1 MALPIDQEFAS
12 KDMGPDVGTF
22 EAAYDLAMMDTFVSN
37 MARSGIETLGIDGSL
52 DQLESTPSRTLS
64 VEELNQKYPN
74 VETPFTHPTK
84 EAVALHLD
92 DEGKKRRLLQEKIS
106 LSSDSST
113 YKTVAS
119 LGAGLVAHALDPV
132 EFAAGA
138 LPGMAASKIG
148 ALAAVSASPKIAK
161 AGAFLANQGTAYNVA
176 EGIAGNAALEPFMY
190 SAAKEAQV
198 DYTVQ
203 DAIVSIVAG
212 GSAAPLTMY
221 GVKKA
226 FHKISQSN
234 FGQSI
239 KTSIG
244 QLNDGKVPDV
254 SLFEKMHEDLTFSQ
268 PKIGSALGDVR
279 AKYSFEK
286 LDVDTLKTR
295 EMFAVPKLA
304 DSFDEGTRI
313 SGDYMGEGYYITD
326 NPNIANNMA
335 AHAMEEMPSNIHSV
349 DIKDL
354 NLIDADIPN
363 REILDS
369 LELPKKLQT
378 LIKKADSISQAQA
391 MLREKIE
398 TGKLKDVDFEKFM
411 GAIKAKG
418 IDGLK
423 STLEDKGHNSV
434 FVFKDSTPKVKMGD
448 KFDADVDSTPVI
460 KDQLI
465 AKHMDEN
472 PVKNFQEDVE
482 LKSEFDNFKEIEDI
496 PIEEKQLFVDDS
508 LKVFDDMEKLE
519 LLDEE
524 DMAVLASIKEG
535 RKDTNDFI
543 SAIDEYANC
552 LLSGAD

>member
-1 MALPIDQEFAS
+1 MALPIEQEFAS

-52 DQLESTPSRTLS
+52 DELNSMPSNTLS
-64 VEELNQKYPN
+64 VEELNEKYPN
-74 VETPFTHPTK
+74 VETPFTQPTK
-84 EAVALHLD
+84 ELVAIHLD

-138 LPGMAASKIG
+138 IPGMAASKIG
-148 ALAAVSASPKIAK
+148 ALAAVSSSQTIAK
-161 AGAFLANQGTAYNVA
+161 AGAFLAKQGTAYNIA

-203 DAIVSIVAG
+203 DAIVSVVAG
-212 GSAAPLTMY
+212 GTAAPLTIY
-221 GVKKA
+221 GMKKA

-234 FGQSI
+234 FGLSL

-254 SLFEKMHEDLTFSQ
+254 SLYEKVYDDLTFGQ
-268 PKIGSALGDVR
+268 PKTGSALGEVR
-279 AKYSFEK
+279 AKYSFER
-286 LDVDTLKTR
+286 LDVDTIKTR

-313 SGDYMGEGYYITD
+313 PGEYMGEGYYITD
-326 NPNIANNMA
+326 NPNIANNIA
-335 AHAMEEMPSNIHSV
+335 AHSMEDMPSNIHSV

-354 NLIDADIPN
+354 NLVDADLPN

-378 LIKKADSISQAQA
+378 LVKKADSISQAQA
-391 MLREKIE
+391 MIREKIE
-398 TGKLKDVDFEKFM
+398 TGKLKDADFEKFM
-411 GAIKAKG
+411 DSIKAKG

-434 FVFKDSTPKVKMGD
+434 FVFKDSTSKVKMGE
-448 KFDADVDSTPVI
+448 KFDADVESTPVMKEQI
-460 KDQLI
+460 I

-472 PVKNFQEDVE
+472 PVKTFQEDTE
-482 LKSEFDNFKEIEDI
+482 LKSEFDNYKEIEDI

-508 LKVFDDMEKLE
+508 LKVFDDMERLE

-524 DMAVLASIKEG
+524 DVALIASIKEG